1 MSEWTDADEDYL
13 NRKKIYLE
21 ELKQTSVRVRTKS
34 GESGK
39 AGHSDT
45 TKQRIIDT
53 IKLIES
59 LESNKS
65 ATVASAGVAAGSDS
79 TAQGGSK
86 RRRRKRSTKRR
97 KRSTKSRKRS
107 TKRRKSRRRQSNT
120 IKKK

>member
-86 RRRRKRSTKRR
+86 RKEEKDLL
-97 KRSTKSRKRS
+97 KVEKDLLKEE
-107 TKRRKSRRRQSNT
+107 KVEEDKV
-120 IKKK
+120 IL